1 MEEDVSL
8 RDLAVRVQAGDEW
21 AATELVRRLE
31 SALGRCIRV
40 WLRDSRLRRRFDST
54 DVCQSV
60 LMNFFLRLDLGQYRL
75 NSSEDL
81 LKLLMTM
88 ARNKFLSLVERE
100 SAHKRDTR
108 RDAGQSPT
116 ELGLLDD
123 GPSPSFQVMV
133 EELSEKARQRL
144 APDERQLVE
153 LRKQERTWDEIGA
166 VLRLTPEAA
175 RKKHDRAVERVA
187 RALGLE

>member
-1 MEEDVSL
+1 VDEDVSL
-8 RDLAVRVQAGDEW
+8 GDLVVRVRAGDEQ
-21 AATELVRRLE
+21 AATDLVRRVE
-31 SALGRCIRV
+31 TALSRCVRV
-40 WLRDSRLRRRFDST
+40 WLRDPRVRRRFDST

-60 LMNFFLRLDLGQYRL
+60 LMNFFLRLDLGQYQL
-75 NSSEDL
+75 TSSEDL
-81 LKLLMTM
+81 LKLLRAM

-100 SAHKRDTR
+100 SAGKRDVR
-108 RDAGQSPT
+108 RDDGRAPT
-116 ELGLLDD
+116 ELGLADD
-123 GPSPSFQVMV
+123 GTSPSFHVMV

-144 APDERQLVE
+144 DPDERRLVE

-166 VLRLTPEAA
+166 ELRLTPEAA